1 MGREDGFAS
10 VQDELEA
17 GGRNGEAQ
25 WFGGRG
31 VESPKD
37 CVG

>member
-10 VQDELEA
+10 VLDGMEP
-17 GGRNGEAQ
+17 GGRDGEVQ

>member
-10 VQDELEA
+10 VLDGIGA
-17 GGRNGEAQ
+17 GGWDGEAQ